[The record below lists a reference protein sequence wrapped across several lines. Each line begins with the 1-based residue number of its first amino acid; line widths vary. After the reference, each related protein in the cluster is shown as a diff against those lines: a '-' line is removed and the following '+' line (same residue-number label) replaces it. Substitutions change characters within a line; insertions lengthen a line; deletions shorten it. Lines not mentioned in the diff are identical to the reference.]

1 MAITEAQ
8 LETWSHPGAQEQSKN
23 TYASIKAVLE
33 DPAAPYSARKFKSFL
48 QGSYGNST
56 SIRVDSDVDIALRL
70 SSIYYYD
77 ISNLNAADRERF
89 ENNRSPGG
97 YSHKKFKEEV
107 LAWLTEKYGTGV
119 KPGKKA
125 IFVPGNGSRR
135 DADVL
140 VCTRH
145 LRYISYSAETGSS
158 YRDGI
163 CFWTSGGDKIV
174 NYPKQ
179 HLENCASKNQA
190 TSTRFKS
197 NVRVFKN
204 WRNRMIEAGYLEEGV
219 APSYFIEGM
228 LWNVPNQNFVSSY
241 QQTYLNCHAWLKECD
256 TAKLFCANG
265 YHFLIHENAKACW
278 NRKDY
283 DKFRAAMVKYWNDS

>member
-1 MAITEAQ
+1 MAISEAQ

-23 TYASIKAVLE
+23 TYATIKAVLE
-33 DPAAPYSARKFKSFL
+33 DANSPYRAQKFDSFL

-56 SIRVDSDVDIALRL
+56 NIRVDSDVDIALRL
-70 SSIYYYD
+70 SSINYYD
-77 ISNLNAADRERF
+77 LSSLDDAEKARFHQNLT
-89 ENNRSPGG
+89 PGS

-107 LAWLTEKYGTGV
+107 LEWLTTKFGNGV

-125 IFVPGNGSRR
+125 IFIPGNGSRR

-145 LRYISYSAETGSS
+145 LRYTSYSAETGPA

-163 CFWTSGGDKIV
+163 CFWTYDGDKIV

-179 HLENCASKNQA
+179 HLANCTSKNQA

-204 WRNRMIEAGYLEEGV
+204 WRNRMIEAGYLEDGV

-241 QQTYLNCHAWLKECD
+241 QQTYLNCHAWLKACD
-256 TAKLFCANG
+256 ISKLFCANG
-265 YHFLIHENAKACW
+265 YHFLLRDGTKVCW
-278 NRKDY
+278 NEKDFN
-283 DKFRAAMVKYWNDS
+283 KFRAAMVKYWNDS